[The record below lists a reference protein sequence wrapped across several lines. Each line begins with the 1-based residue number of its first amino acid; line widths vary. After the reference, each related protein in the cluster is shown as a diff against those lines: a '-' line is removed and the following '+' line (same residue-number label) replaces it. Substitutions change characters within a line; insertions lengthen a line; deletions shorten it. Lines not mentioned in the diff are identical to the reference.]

1 MNDTKLAIANR
12 PLIPLR
18 LPQNGGAKNAR
29 LALIRTVVYANFY
42 QWTPDNI
49 VDGYLFLYRRHDV
62 SFTKYK
68 VADLLGVSLP
78 TIRQYVDG

>member
-49 VDGYLFLYRRHDV
+49 VDGYLFLYRRNDV